1 MKKTQLNSNKNV
13 RNVLDS
19 KQQIPVFDIV
29 SEAVAQK
36 CYKGTLMQI

>member
-13 RNVLDS
+13 SNILDS

-29 SEAVAQK
+29 SEAVVQR
-36 CYKGTLMQI
+36 C